1 MNVATFLNG
10 LIGLLVLIVVPYVVG
25 RIANTIM
32 GGDDDDNKWGIGIS
46 ILGISICWLL
56 VAGFAVVY
64 VIGVIMETLKIALI

>member
-32 GGDDDDNKWGIGIS
+32 GGDVLTYNKWGIGIV
-46 ILGISICWLL
+46 ICLLL

>member
-32 GGDDDDNKWGIGIS
+32 DGDDDDDKWGIGI
-46 ILGISICWLL
+46 IICLLL

>member
-1 MNVATFLNG
+1 MNVTTFLNG

-32 GGDDDDNKWGIGIS
+32 GGDDDDNKWGIGI
-46 ILGISICWLL
+46 IICLLL
-56 VAGFAVVY
+56 VAGFAPVVY

>member
-25 RIANTIM
+25 RTANTLM
-32 GGDDDDNKWGIGIS
+32 GGDFIVDNKWGKGI
-46 ILGISICWLL
+46 IICLLL

-64 VIGVIMETLKIALI
+64 VIGEIMETLKIALI

>member
-32 GGDDDDNKWGIGIS
+32 DGDDDDKWGIGI
-46 ILGISICWLL
+46 IICLLL

-64 VIGVIMETLKIALI
+64 VIGVLMELLKIALI

>member
-32 GGDDDDNKWGIGIS
+32 GGDDDDNKWGIGI
-46 ILGISICWLL
+46 IICLLL

>member
-32 GGDDDDNKWGIGIS
+32 GGDDDDDKWGIGI
-46 ILGISICWLL
+46 IICLLL
-56 VAGFAVVY
+56 VAGFTVVY
-64 VIGVIMETLKIALI
+64 VIGVLMELLKIALI

>member
-10 LIGLLVLIVVPYVVG
+10 LIGLLVLIVAPYVVG

-32 GGDDDDNKWGIGIS
+32 GGDDDDNKWGIGI
-46 ILGISICWLL
+46 IICLLL

>member
-32 GGDDDDNKWGIGIS
+32 GGDDDNKWGIGI
-46 ILGISICWLL
+46 IICLLL
-56 VAGFAVVY
+56 VAGFTVVY
-64 VIGVIMETLKIALI
+64 VIGVLMELLKIALI

>member
-32 GGDDDDNKWGIGIS
+32 GGDDDNKWGIGI
-46 ILGISICWLL
+46 IICLL
-56 VAGFAVVY
+56 LDDGFTVVY
-64 VIGVIMETLKIALI
+64 VIGVLMELLKIALI

>member
-32 GGDDDDNKWGIGIS
+32 GGVMMNNKWGIGMI
-46 ILGISICWLL
+46 ICLLL

-64 VIGVIMETLKIALI
+64 IIGVIMETLKIALI

>member
-32 GGDDDDNKWGIGIS
+32 DGDDDDKWGIGI
-46 ILGISICWLL
+46 IICLL
-56 VAGFAVVY
+56 LAAGFTVVY
-64 VIGVIMETLKIALI
+64 VIGVLMELLKIALI

>member
-32 GGDDDDNKWGIGIS
+32 DGDDDDDKWGIGI
-46 ILGISICWLL
+46 IICLL
-56 VAGFAVVY
+56 LAAGFTVVY
-64 VIGVIMETLKIALI
+64 VIGVLMELLKIALI

>member
-32 GGDDDDNKWGIGIS
+32 GGDDDDNKWGIGI
-46 ILGISICWLL
+46 IICLL
-56 VAGFAVVY
+56 LAAGFNVVY

>member
-32 GGDDDDNKWGIGIS
+32 DGDDDNDKWGIGI
-46 ILGISICWLL
+46 IICLL
-56 VAGFAVVY
+56 LAAGFTVVY
-64 VIGVIMETLKIALI
+64 VIGVLMELLKIALI

>member
-32 GGDDDDNKWGIGIS
+32 GGDDDDNKWGIGI
-46 ILGISICWLL
+46 IICLLL
-56 VAGFAVVY
+56 VAGFVWSY
-64 VIGVIMETLKIALI
+64 VIGVIMEILKIALI